1 MRRTLANRLLPTD
14 FLLHADMFNTKTF
27 PTQAQVINTGLGETN
42 LLNVAGGLA
51 KTGKNVYIYGV
62 AGFIIHR
69 YEQLKFSC
77 RNFGSKDGRIII
89 CNAGKY
95 GYDKFGPGHALDDD
109 LGLMHLLGVTTFTP
123 ETNQE
128 FESVLDHILAE
139 PNGIFYIRLGR
150 DQ

>member
-1 MRRTLANRLLPTD
+1 MRRTLADRLTD
-14 FLLHADMFNTKTF
+14 TDYLLHADMFNVKAF
-27 PTQAQVINTGLGETN
+27 PTRAQVVNTGLGETN

-51 KTGKNVYIYGV
+51 KTGKTVYIYGV
-62 AGFIIHR
+62 AGFVIHR

-109 LGLMHLLGVTTFTP
+109 IGLMQVLGIPHYSP
-123 ETNQE
+123 ETVLE
-128 FESVLDHILAE
+128 FEHILDHILAQ
-139 PNGIFYIRLGR
+139 PNGIYYIQLGK